1 MATIRR
7 GKSCE
12 SSTRVWCN
20 FNWSESYTVC
30 WVEFDSSSTIFGS
43 SIESILSLELSS
55 ASDPVQYTS
64 MCTVRDG
71 FLVSGFV
78 AVDDAGENAGGVAK
92 LLPDGEAYRK
102 KKCFTKM
109 HQNDDLTFQKCHF
122 FFTFT
127 KFLSFLWFECSCT
140 EFKFSCEWW

>member
-1 MATIRR
+1 
-7 GKSCE
+7 
-12 SSTRVWCN
+12 
-20 FNWSESYTVC
+20 
-30 WVEFDSSSTIFGS
+30 
-43 SIESILSLELSS
+43 
-55 ASDPVQYTS
+55 

-109 HQNDDLTFQKCHF
+109 HQNDDLTFQKRHF
-122 FFTFT
+122 FLPSLNFS
-127 KFLSFLWFECSCT
+127 LSYGLNVAAPNSSSLANDDRNPEQHSSLTQRHWFARMHLSPTECFVST
-140 EFKFSCEWW
+140 NWSELNVAEPTGK